1 MDVVPTSAEAQAEKA
16 KVDCLQ
22 KEIRSM
28 DIQKENLPKTVRDL
42 EAEEQKK
49 QMLVAQKKIGMRNVG
64 ASTGT
69 DSMVA
74 SLHWISC
81 ALDVELAEAEK
92 KKTQMINEI
101 TKGVLFFKERLG
113 LEFVTND
120 GMHVVLHE

>member
-1 MDVVPTSAEAQAEKA
+1 
-16 KVDCLQ
+16 
-22 KEIRSM
+22 M

-49 QMLVAQKKIGMRNVG
+49 QMLVAQKKIGMRNIG
-64 ASTGT
+64 TSTGT
-69 DSMVA
+69 DSMIA
-74 SLHWISC
+74 SLLWISC